1 MIICGISET
10 TSRQI
15 RVDTTLQTLQAIP
28 RCSFAVHIP
37 YFCSMNIEYRHLL
50 PAGYDPA
57 SRVWIFQSSNLFTP
71 AELPEVENM
80 LNDFS
85 KQWLSHGADV
95 KNFAAV
101 FFNRFIILMA
111 DDTHTHVGGCSTDSM
126 QRFIKKM
133 EAQFGISLFDRQT
146 LAFVINDEIQTL
158 PMRELAS
165 AVENNFITADTLY
178 FNNTALTRKDLE
190 DNWLIKVKDSWLA
203 RKLTFPL
210 AAH

>member
-1 MIICGISET
+1 
-10 TSRQI
+10 
-15 RVDTTLQTLQAIP
+15 
-28 RCSFAVHIP
+28 
-37 YFCSMNIEYRHLL
+37 
-50 PAGYDPA
+50 
-57 SRVWIFQSSNLFTP
+57 
-71 AELPEVENM
+71 
-80 LNDFS
+80 
-85 KQWLSHGADV
+85 
-95 KNFAAV
+95 
-101 FFNRFIILMA
+101 
-111 DDTHTHVGGCSTDSM
+111 M

-178 FNNTALTRKDLE
+178 FNNTVLTRKDLE